1 MAQVHEPEVGA
12 QPTPSPFQTFDV
24 RPQLL
29 EYGKV
34 VTSAAKT
41 DLISCSVQ
49 VIAHGGE
56 TNLHA
61 HNGSDAIWLVLDG
74 KAKFYTTDN
83 EVVGI
88 IEKNQGLVIPRGTP
102 YWFESEGDDNLVILR
117 FGATAQNEPDTRTN
131 YTHRNFS
138 VDGQQSAERPTKI
151 LEGVFFG
158 DK

>member
-1 MAQVHEPEVGA
+1 MAQVHEREAGDQVP
-12 QPTPSPFQTFDV
+12 PSPFQTFDV

-29 EYGKV
+29 EYGKL
-34 VTSAAKT
+34 VTSAAQT
-41 DLISCSVQ
+41 DLISCSIQ

-74 KAKFYTTDN
+74 KARFYTTDN

-88 IEKNQGLVIPRGTP
+88 VEKNQGLVIPRGTP

-131 YTHRNFS
+131 FSHRNFS
-138 VDGQQSAERPTKI
+138 VDGQEPAQRPTKI

>member
-1 MAQVHEPEVGA
+1 MAQVHEPETGA
-12 QPTPSPFQTFDV
+12 GQVQSPFEVFDV

-61 HNGSDAIWLVLDG
+61 HNGSDAIWLVLAG
-74 KAKFYTTDN
+74 KARFYTTDN
-83 EVVGI
+83 QVVGV

-117 FGATAQNEPDTRTN
+117 FGAQAQNEPDTRTN
-131 YTHRNFS
+131 FTTRNFS
-138 VDGQQSAERPTKI
+138 EDGQAPAQRPTKV

-158 DK
+158 DS